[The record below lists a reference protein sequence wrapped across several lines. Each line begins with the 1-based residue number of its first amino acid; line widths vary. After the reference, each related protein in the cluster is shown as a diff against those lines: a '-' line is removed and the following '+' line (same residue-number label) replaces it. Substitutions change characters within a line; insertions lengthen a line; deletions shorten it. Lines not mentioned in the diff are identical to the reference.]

1 MILCHDEIMMLHKG
15 VVCCDEEFERKQ
27 HTVCRQ
33 SPSLEQPLLY
43 FHVRTQIV
51 VPAPNINTVRILSRQ
66 RL

>member
-1 MILCHDEIMMLHKG
+1 
-15 VVCCDEEFERKQ
+15 VCCDEEFERKQ